1 MEIDSLRSRVPK
13 GRAERQGSLNMDRR
27 HFLATSLAGLIAP
40 GLPAASFDSIQK
52 SKIAR
57 KAMAETANIP
67 LTSHHRIQADGVS
80 VFYREAGPA
89 DAPVVLLLHGFP
101 TSSFQYRELIPR
113 LADRYHVIAPDLP
126 GFGFT
131 EVPGGRGYIYN
142 FENLAKTIFAFTQA
156 LKLTRY
162 ALYVFDYGAPT
173 GFRLALMA
181 PERVSAIVSQN
192 GNAYEEGLGDAWRPI
207 QRYWREPTLE
217 HRNAI
222 RAGLNLEGM
231 RHEYSVG
238 IPDPS
243 LIKPESYTLDAAL
256 LARPGNVDIQLDL
269 FLDYANNV
277 KLYPKFQEYFRR
289 AKPPLL
295 AVWGKFDPYF
305 IPAGAQA
312 FQRDIPKAEVQLLPT
327 GHFALETHLEE
338 VAVSMRR
345 FLAANAV

>member
-1 MEIDSLRSRVPK
+1 M
-13 GRAERQGSLNMDRR
+13 
-27 HFLATSLAGLIAP
+27 T
-40 GLPAASFDSIQK
+40 
-52 SKIAR
+52 
-57 KAMAETANIP
+57 ETANIP
-67 LTSHHRIQADGVS
+67 FTSHHRIQADGVT
-80 VFYREAGPA
+80 VFYREAGLA

-131 EVPGGRGYIYN
+131 EVPAERGYSYT

-156 LKLTRY
+156 LKLLRY

-192 GNAYEEGLGDAWRPI
+192 GNAYEEGLGDAWQPI

-222 RAGLNLEGM
+222 RAGLNPEGI

-238 IPDPS
+238 IPDPT
-243 LIKPESYTLDAAL
+243 LIKPEGYSLDAAL

-277 KLYPKFQEYFRR
+277 KLYPRFQEYFRT

-305 IPAGAQA
+305 IPPGAKA
-312 FQRDIPKAEVQLLPT
+312 FARDIPDAVVQLLPT
-327 GHFALETHLEE
+327 GHFALETHLGE
-338 VAVSMRR
+338 VVMSMRK
-345 FLAANAV
+345 FLADQRI